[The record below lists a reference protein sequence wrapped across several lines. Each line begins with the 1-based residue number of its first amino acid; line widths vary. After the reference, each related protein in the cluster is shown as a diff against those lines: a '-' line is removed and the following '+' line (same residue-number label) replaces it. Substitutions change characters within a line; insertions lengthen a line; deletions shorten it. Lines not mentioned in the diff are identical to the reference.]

1 MLNIKIICVGK
12 IKETSLKELCDEY
25 LKRLTK
31 YCKIEIIELEDEKLP
46 QTLNNSDISRIKE
59 IESKKIQDK
68 ISKLGKCTLFF
79 LDLKGKEYSSE
90 DFAKCLDTQATYI
103 SSTLVFVI
111 GGSLG
116 MTEEL
121 LNTSNYKICFSKMTF
136 PHQLIRLFLLEQIFR
151 AFKINNNETY
161 HH

>member
-59 IESKKIQDK
+59 IHNIYYIRYFRKI
-68 ISKLGKCTLFF
+68 F
-79 LDLKGKEYSSE
+79 
-90 DFAKCLDTQATYI
+90 
-103 SSTLVFVI
+103 
-111 GGSLG
+111 
-116 MTEEL
+116 
-121 LNTSNYKICFSKMTF
+121 
-136 PHQLIRLFLLEQIFR
+136 IRRFC
-151 AFKINNNETY
+151 
-161 HH
+161 